1 MQGWFNIQK
10 SINVILYINKLKN
23 KNHLIILLDYEKAFE
38 KMEYHF
44 MKKVLGRSEIQGPYL
59 NIVKAIYN
67 KPVANIKKIGE
78 KLKAFLLNSF

>member
-1 MQGWFNIQK
+1 
-10 SINVILYINKLKN
+10 
-23 KNHLIILLDYEKAFE
+23 
-38 KMEYHF
+38 MEYHF